1 MISLQEG
8 IVPEIRVR
16 SDYAVVA
23 ITKHGVELARSL
35 LRSFGGVDVYY
46 MSKFA
51 RGDEDVV
58 SAGTAEHASSPGADG
73 SGATGSGEVGA
84 KAPAS
89 AEAANAEVSATSAV
103 SGTVPA
109 TAGSLYSGIQLF
121 EGSVRMLFPA
131 LFPAYKGIICIIS
144 LGAVVR
150 MIAPL
155 LQDKKKDPGI
165 VVIDDKGEH
174 VISVLSGHLGGANE
188 LTREVAAAM
197 GARAVITTASDVQ
210 KTIAVDLFGRRFG
223 WEWESADKLT
233 PVSASV
239 VNEEQVAVVNES
251 GEPGWWTL
259 DTPVPPNI
267 TSYGSVREAL
277 AAEPH
282 AALVVTHRL
291 LAEDE
296 RAILSNGVLYRP
308 KVIVLGIGCNRGTP
322 AEEIEEVIGSTL
334 AELAFSIRSVKTVC
348 TINLKADE
356 EGLLAVC
363 GKYGWPLVT
372 YTPEELNEMPMDQ
385 PSSTV
390 FKYTGAYGVS
400 EPAVKRFIGGSE
412 PLALVKKKSGNVTVS
427 VGIQPFTGEPAQ

>member
-16 SDYAVVA
+16 SDYAVIA

-58 SAGTAEHASSPGADG
+58 FNGGAEGLTSASTAASGTASGEAAAPTTASSPYG
-73 SGATGSGEVGA
+73 S
-84 KAPAS
+84 
-89 AEAANAEVSATSAV
+89 
-103 SGTVPA
+103 
-109 TAGSLYSGIQLF
+109 IQLF

-188 LTREVAAAM
+188 LAREVAAAM

-239 VNEEQVAVVNES
+239 VNEEPVAVVIES

-267 TSYGSVREAL
+267 RSYGSVQEAL
-277 AAEPH
+277 EAAPH

-291 LAEDE
+291 LSPAEQ
-296 RAILSNGVLYRP
+296 AILSNGVLYRP

-322 AEEIEEVIGSTL
+322 AEEIEEVIASTL
-334 AELAFSIRSVKTVC
+334 AELDFSIRSVKTVC

-372 YTPEELNEMPMDQ
+372 YTPEELNEMPMEQ
-385 PSSTV
+385 PSPTV

-400 EPAVKRFIGGSE
+400 EPAVQRYIGGSV
-412 PLALVKKKSGNVTVS
+412 PLALVKKKSGNVTIS
-427 VGIQPFTGEPAQ
+427 VGIQPFTEELPQ